1 MEQTNVGRSGLR
13 IPRLGL
19 GTLTWGAGTDREAA
33 SEILRLFT
41 SAGASLI
48 DVTPQHTT
56 GTAALKYLGTFLG
69 SEISRED
76 LVISAAAG
84 TLPDQPVGRRVD
96 CSRRGLLNQLDSYLR
111 LLGTD
116 HLDLFSIDYWDEL
129 TPVEEVAD
137 ALDYA
142 VRTGRVR
149 YVGARGLS
157 GWQLAVLRAAAPV
170 TARGVVGAS
179 GEYNLLNRLPEQ
191 ELLPS
196 AHHQQV
202 GFIAGAPLAHG
213 VLTGK
218 YREQNA
224 SAQGRSAEAHAYSE
238 ARDRAIVEALTTAAL
253 GLNIS
258 ATTAAIAWVL
268 AQPGVDATLVGARTP
283 EQCEE
288 AFAAAEVQL
297 PKAIIEALDDVSLS

>member
-33 SEILRLFT
+33 KEILRRFT
-41 SAGASLI
+41 RSGAPLI

-56 GTAALKYLGTFLG
+56 GMAAMEYLGTFLG
-69 SEISRED
+69 SEITRED
-76 LVISAAAG
+76 LIISASAG
-84 TLPDQPVGRRVD
+84 TRPDRPVGRRVD
-96 CSRRGLLNQLDSYLR
+96 CSRRGLLSQLDSYLTV
-111 LLGTD
+111 LGTD

-137 ALDYA
+137 TLDYA

-157 GWQLAVLRAAAPV
+157 GWQLAVLRGAAPAAAR
-170 TARGVVGAS
+170 AVVCA
-179 GEYNLLNRLPEQ
+179 GETYNLLNRLPEQ
-191 ELLPS
+191 ELLP
-196 AHHQQV
+196 AADHHQM

-218 YREQNA
+218 YREPSPNTE
-224 SAQGRSAEAHAYSE
+224 GRSAEAHAYSE
-238 ARDRAIVEALTTAAL
+238 ARDRAIVEALTTAAM

-268 AQPGVDATLVGARTP
+268 AQPGVSATLVGARTP
-283 EQCEE
+283 EHCDE

-297 PKAIIEALDDVSLS
+297 PKAIIEALDDISL